1 MKLKVTA
8 PNRIDLAGGT
18 LDIWPLYAFLGGGY
32 TVNAAISMC
41 SEAQIE
47 TRTDG
52 KFDIRADD
60 IDEAQCADSLEALD
74 PTGQVDLIV
83 RVLKVYKPKVGLT
96 IRTRCHAPKG
106 TGLGS
111 SSSLVIALSA
121 GLLAIEGRSL
131 DDGELIDI
139 AANIEAELLVVPTGK
154 QDYWAAARGGVNAI
168 WFGMEETTC
177 EPLIVDDAVRQ
188 ELNDRLVLS
197 FTGETRFSGTSNW
210 NMVKAYIDD
219 VGQTRKNLQ
228 IIKRSSNEMRECL
241 LQGDFDAFA
250 QALGNEW
257 EARKLLAEG
266 VTTPCIDSL
275 MAKAAEA
282 GALASKIC
290 GAGGGGCMI
299 SFCKPG
305 AREQVEATLERE
317 GARVLPYTIR
327 PEGVLVEEI

>member
-1 MKLKVTA
+1 MQLKITA

-18 LDIWPLYAFLGGGY
+18 LDIWPLYAFMGGGY

-41 SEAQIE
+41 SEARLE
-47 TRTDG
+47 TRSDG
-52 KFDIRADD
+52 KFDISADD
-60 IDEAQCADSLEALD
+60 IGEQQCADSLEALD
-74 PTGQVDLIV
+74 PTGAAGLIV
-83 RVLKVYKPKVGLT
+83 RVLKVYKPQVGLT

-121 GLLAIEGRSL
+121 GLLAIEGRTL
-131 DDGELIDI
+131 DDEKLIDI
-139 AANIEAELLVVPTGK
+139 AANIEAECLVVPTGK

-168 WFGMEETTC
+168 WFGMEGTTV
-177 EPLIVDDAVRQ
+177 EPLVVDGAVRQ

-210 NMVKAYIDD
+210 NMVKAYID
-219 VGQTRKNLQ
+219 GTGATRENLQ
-228 IIKRSSNEMRECL
+228 IIKRSASEMRDCL
-241 LQGDFDAFA
+241 LRGDLEAFA
-250 QALGNEW
+250 TALGNEW
-257 EARKLLAEG
+257 EARKLLATG
-266 VTTPCIDSL
+266 VTTRCIDSL

-299 SFCKPG
+299 SFCSPS
-305 AREQVEATLERE
+305 ARRRVEAAL
-317 GARVLPYTIR
+317 GAAGAQVLPYTIR
-327 PEGVLVEEI
+327 PEGVLVEEL

>member
-139 AANIEAELLVVPTGK
+139 AAHIEAEDILNALSASIAPA
-154 QDYWAAARGGVNAI
+154 DYETPATAFLDHLAQL
-168 WFGMEETTC
+168 FGDGSDRIAFTSPPV
-177 EPLIVDDAVRQ
+177 EPLPVEQQPGASIHISAHGAS
-188 ELNDRLVLS
+188 LV
-197 FTGETRFSGTSNW
+197 
-210 NMVKAYIDD
+210 IDD
-219 VGQTRKNLQ
+219 SDRWL
-228 IIKRSSNEMRECL
+228 
-241 LQGDFDAFA
+241 DF
-250 QALGNEW
+250 
-257 EARKLLAEG
+257 
-266 VTTPCIDSL
+266 
-275 MAKAAEA
+275 
-282 GALASKIC
+282 
-290 GAGGGGCMI
+290 
-299 SFCKPG
+299 
-305 AREQVEATLERE
+305 
-317 GARVLPYTIR
+317 
-327 PEGVLVEEI
+327 